1 MVVRPTVGSI
11 FGGEI
16 LFVSGPRFL
25 LTDQIVC
32 TFGSVP
38 MPCQYL
44 SSDVCACVTPDVRD
58 VGVVRLSV
66 TVERSGK
73 VLSGYTSFRFG
84 KKFAYCPL
92 CNKLMCFSPVFL
104 ELSITTQL
112 SEPAY
117 VVSRSFFIERGEIF
131 TVVWNPERTTDGL
144 LAANETRLDFYLVN
158 ECTSIIR
165 FIS

>member
-1 MVVRPTVGSI
+1 M
-11 FGGEI
+11 
-16 LFVSGPRFL
+16 SGPQFL

-44 SSDVCACVTPDVRD
+44 SSDVCVCVTPDVRD

-84 KKFAYCPL
+84 KKVTYFSL
-92 CNKLMCFSPVFL
+92 CNTLMFFL
-104 ELSITTQL
+104 
-112 SEPAY
+112 
-117 VVSRSFFIERGEIF
+117 SFFRIINYD
-131 TVVWNPERTTDGL
+131 TVK
-144 LAANETRLDFYLVN
+144 
-158 ECTSIIR
+158 
-165 FIS
+165 